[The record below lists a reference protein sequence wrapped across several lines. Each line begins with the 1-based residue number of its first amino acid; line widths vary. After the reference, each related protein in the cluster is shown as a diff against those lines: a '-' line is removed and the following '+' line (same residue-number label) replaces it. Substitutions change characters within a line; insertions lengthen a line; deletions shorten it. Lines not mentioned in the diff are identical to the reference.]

1 MRAPDPRFTPSES
14 ASEVLEGVIFLL
26 GVCAVIVGAWLAFS
40 PPVALMV
47 TGVVLA
53 LYPLRSRVLD

>member
-1 MRAPDPRFTPSES
+1 MRAPNPRFTPSES
-14 ASEVLEGVIFLL
+14 ASDVLEGVIFLL

-40 PPVALMV
+40 PAVALMV